1 MRNIILEKIA
11 NVVLPIMLLASLW
24 LLLRGHN
31 YPGGGFIAG
40 IIASTGFI
48 FYAIVFGSRRVKRF
62 IRITTI
68 QLMGLGLLVVFF
80 TAILPFFFQKQLLTG
95 LWPEFQTSLFSYL
108 IPGTPVVFDIGVF
121 LVVIGMILTIIFSIM
136 EELKWN

>member
-11 NVVLPIMLLASLW
+11 NIVLPIMLLASLW

-31 YPGGGFIAG
+31 NPGGGFIAG

-48 FYAIVFGSRRVKRF
+48 FYAIVFGTRRVKK
-62 IRITTI
+62 IVRISTI
-68 QLMGLGLLVVFF
+68 QLMGFGLLVVFL
-80 TAILPFFFQKQLLTG
+80 TAILPFFLQQGMLTG
-95 LWPEFQTSLFSYL
+95 VWPDFDSALL
-108 IPGTPVVFDIGVF
+108 NMIIPGTPILFDIGVF
-121 LVVIGMILTIIFSIM
+121 LVVQGTILTIVFSIM

>member
-11 NVVLPIMLLASLW
+11 NVVLPIMLLASIW

-31 YPGGGFIAG
+31 NPGGGFIAG
-40 IIASTGFI
+40 IIASVGFI
-48 FYAIVFGSRRVKRF
+48 FYAIVFGPRRVRLF
-62 IRITTI
+62 IRMSTI

-80 TAILPFFFQKQLLTG
+80 SAVLPFFLQKQMLTG
-95 LWPEFQTSLFSYL
+95 LWPDFQSTVFNY
-108 IPGTPVVFDIGVF
+108 IVPGTPVVFDIGVF
-121 LVVIGMILTIIFSIM
+121 FVVMGMILTIIFTIM